1 MIGIFN
7 CRPECLT
14 DVNLPNL
21 STTAADC
28 CLTIKKVPYKYK
40 TENNTIKILQHTF
53 YGGDQGFAS
62 RAVTGLIVTEK
73 IEQFQFV
80 IAPSDQKGA
89 TWQLFHFDQ

>member
-28 CLTIKKVPYKYK
+28 CLTIKKVPYKIK
-40 TENNTIKILQHTF
+40 TENNTIK
-53 YGGDQGFAS
+53 GS
-62 RAVTGLIVTEK
+62 E
-73 IEQFQFV
+73 
-80 IAPSDQKGA
+80 
-89 TWQLFHFDQ
+89 